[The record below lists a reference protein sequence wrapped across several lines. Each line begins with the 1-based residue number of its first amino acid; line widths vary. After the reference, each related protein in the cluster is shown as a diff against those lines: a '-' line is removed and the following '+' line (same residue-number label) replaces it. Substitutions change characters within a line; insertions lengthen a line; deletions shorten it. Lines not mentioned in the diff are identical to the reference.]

1 MQTEMSAC
9 MQACSPLGHVLL
21 LPAWLA
27 CGLPPGQLPDHAPSL
42 GRVQQLCLHLPR
54 VGSSA
59 GL

>member
-1 MQTEMSAC
+1 
-9 MQACSPLGHVLL
+9 MQACSPLGHVLLL

-27 CGLPPGQLPDHAPSL
+27 CGLPPGQLLDHAPSL